1 MFTLPA
7 GATDSLV
14 ERLLAKIDMTCAHP
28 QGCHLWTGAYNIDG
42 RHGGRRYRGRRPVIN
57 LGGHSGPVVYVAPLI
72 LALASDGNLRPSCP
86 HTGARLFALHTCNCH
101 LDDPGWYR
109 CVNFDHLVWG
119 TQRQNEQDKK
129 QLERLGMSA

>member
-42 RHGGRRYRGRRPVIN
+42 RHGGRRYRGRRPVIR
-57 LGGHSGPVVYVAPLI
+57 LGGRHGEIVYVAPLI
-72 LALASDGNLRPSCP
+72 LALAGDGNLRPICP
-86 HTGARLFALHTCNCH
+86 RTGQRLFALHTCTSH
-101 LDDPGWYR
+101 ADGWYR